1 MCLLLFFGLFLSR
14 LLVISLGLVFVW
26 FYGFSLGGLGLL
38 SCAPLRHYFCGSFFE
53 YIHLIKKKERKLCMI
68 IAVL

>member
-1 MCLLLFFGLFLSR
+1 MYATVFWFVLEQAACD
-14 LLVISLGLVFVW
+14 SLGLVFVW

-53 YIHLIKKKERKLCMI
+53 YIHLIKKKERKL
-68 IAVL
+68 